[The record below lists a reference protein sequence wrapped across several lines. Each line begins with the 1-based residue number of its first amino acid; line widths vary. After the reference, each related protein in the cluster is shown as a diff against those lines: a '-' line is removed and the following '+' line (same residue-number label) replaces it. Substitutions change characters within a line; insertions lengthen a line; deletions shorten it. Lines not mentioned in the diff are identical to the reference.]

1 MFCLQTQIR
10 HIQIRVVQNFK
21 RLKFTPDLVNYH
33 FLSQKHSKN
42 AKILKIEQRLDMPI
56 SDQSFST

>member
-1 MFCLQTQIR
+1 MNTMYTMKAK
-10 HIQIRVVQNFK
+10 IRVVQNFK
-21 RLKFTPDLVNYH
+21 RLKLIPDLVDYYS
-33 FLSQKHSKN
+33 LSQKHSKN